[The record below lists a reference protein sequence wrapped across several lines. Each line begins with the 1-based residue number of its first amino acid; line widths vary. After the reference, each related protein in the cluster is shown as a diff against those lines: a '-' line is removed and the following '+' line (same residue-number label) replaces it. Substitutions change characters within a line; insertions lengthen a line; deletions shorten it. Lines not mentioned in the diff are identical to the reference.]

1 MDGKSRL
8 LQLVTDQL
16 GNVCIVLED
25 DDGLFDGCHAAVILN
40 PPTGDLSRAGERC
53 YDKKVNQRFSVAKI
67 LLTLITAFSLAVGA
81 AGLPLPNLP
90 PVPNTVD
97 SITPTEL
104 RMHLQFLASDELGGR
119 YTLSPNFGIA
129 ARYLAAHLE
138 AYGFR
143 GAGDHGSFLQTFE
156 VVSAKPNAADT
167 TLTLTIGDK
176 VVDYKFGD
184 FFPSGAVSTANAL
197 GAIVFAGS
205 GISSPS
211 QSHDDYAGLDV
222 KGKIVLISSGTPAG
236 IDTSRL
242 GANEQGEGAARA
254 HGAVGLLQIPSQR
267 IADLMKNNNF
277 RQRAAGRE
285 IVRLTADAEG
295 KIPVLT
301 LGPDLSE
308 KLLSQAG
315 LNLKAVWDAASK
327 KQSLSPKALP
337 ATSARIAVSME
348 QTRTTTQNVAGILE
362 GSDPQLKNEYVVFS
376 AHYDHLQTAPD
387 GAIYHGADDDG
398 SGTTAV
404 LAIARAMSMNRPKR
418 SVLVIFH
425 AGEELGLLGSEYNTD
440 FAPVVPLDKMV
451 VDLNIDM
458 IGRSKPAGDDNPLD
472 EHLTDAHTV
481 YLVGSNRISP
491 ELHEISEETN
501 SQFQKLKLDYYYNDP
516 ANPERIYYRSDHWN
530 YAKHGVPII
539 FYFDG
544 THVDYHKPTDTID
557 KIDFTKLTEITRLVF
572 ETGWRVANL
581 DHRLT
586 KSN

>member
-1 MDGKSRL
+1 
-8 LQLVTDQL
+8 
-16 GNVCIVLED
+16 
-25 DDGLFDGCHAAVILN
+25 
-40 PPTGDLSRAGERC
+40 
-53 YDKKVNQRFSVAKI
+53 
-67 LLTLITAFSLAVGA
+67 LTIGA
-81 AGLPLPNLP
+81 AGFPPPNLP

-104 RMHLQFLASDELGGR
+104 RMHLEFLASDELGGR
-119 YTLSPNFGIA
+119 YTLSPNFAIA
-129 ARYLAAHLE
+129 ARYLAAHLQ

-156 VVSAKPNAADT
+156 VVSAKPIAADT

-176 VVDYKFGD
+176 ATDYKFGD
-184 FFPSGAVSTANAL
+184 FYPSGAVATANAQ
-197 GAIVFAGS
+197 GSIVFAGS
-205 GISSPS
+205 GISAPS
-211 QSHDDYAGLDV
+211 QKHDDYASLDV
-222 KGKIVLISSGTPAG
+222 KGKIVLIAGGTPAG
-236 IDTSRL
+236 IDSSRL

-254 HGAVGLLQIPSQR
+254 HGAAGVMQIPSQR
-267 IADLMKNNNF
+267 MAEFLKSSNF
-277 RQRAAGRE
+277 KQRAASRE
-285 IVRLTADAEG
+285 TVRLAAESDG

-301 LGPDLSE
+301 LGSDLSE
-308 KLLSQAG
+308 KLLALAG
-315 LNLKAVWDAASK
+315 LNLKTVWEAASK
-327 KQSLSPKALP
+327 KQALSPKALP
-337 ATSARIAVSME
+337 GASARIAVYVE
-348 QTRTTTQNVAGILE
+348 QTRSTTQNVAGILE

-376 AHYDHLQTAPD
+376 AHYDHLQTGPD

-404 LAIARAMSMNRPKR
+404 LAIARAMSLNRPKR
-418 SVLVIFH
+418 SVLVMFH

-472 EHLTDAHTV
+472 EHLTDANSV

-491 ELHEISEETN
+491 ELHQLSEETN

-516 ANPERIYYRSDHWN
+516 GNPERIYYRSDHWN

-557 KIDFTKLTEITRLVF
+557 KIDFTKLTQVTRLVF

-586 KSN
+586 KAN